1 LDCLTVWAFDDPLAA
16 DRAVPRLAQLA
27 ATGAIAVDDAAV
39 VSWTEARRKPSMHEL
54 GALTGPG
61 VLWGGSWGLLLG
73 LVFLVPIAGPMFGAG
88 AGAIAGSL
96 SDFGI
101 ADDFIKR
108 VRDRVTAGTSA
119 LFVLCGDASAD
130 AMASE
135 LGAADVIRC
144 ELSPVQGR
152 RLREALG
159 EEPVLP

>member
-1 LDCLTVWAFDDPLAA
+1 MGVLA
-16 DRAVPRLAQLA
+16 
-27 ATGAIAVDDAAV
+27 IDDAAA
-39 VSWTEARRKPSMHEL
+39 VSWPEDRRKPSMREL

-61 VLWGGSWGLLLG
+61 VLWGGSWGVLLG

-130 AMASE
+130 AVAMSLDAT
-135 LGAADVIRC
+135 GVIRC
-144 ELSPVQGR
+144 DLSPVQAR

-159 EEPVLP
+159 EEPVRP